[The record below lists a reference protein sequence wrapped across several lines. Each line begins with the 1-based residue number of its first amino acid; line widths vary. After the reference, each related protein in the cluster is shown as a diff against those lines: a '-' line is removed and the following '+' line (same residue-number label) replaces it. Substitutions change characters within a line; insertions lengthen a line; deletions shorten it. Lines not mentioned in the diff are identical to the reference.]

1 MEGLLPGLRVQDSMA
16 ANLYLLACVLVPAQ
30 VADSAEW
37 LLIPRLGRGQE
48 LVYRGSYAEEAIG
61 KGVRFSRSFALEN
74 RVFVLD
80 TPPRGLE
87 VALQTILKLRMERT
101 ERSDEP
107 EPSSVRLELAQVD
120 LQGQVTAAPGV
131 TLTVPLDGPATVECG
146 AFIEVPRGRIGLKQ
160 SWEVLEPN
168 RPARAWKV
176 LGLETVNG
184 TSCVKLEGLQ
194 QSEDWDSPRA
204 DRAAWRRRDTV
215 WLNPRLGVAYRVER
229 IIERREPAHRDPTQR
244 SIAQYELQSD
254 LQYPGQLFEDR
265 RCEILQALKLNEA
278 IAPLLPDASKHGR
291 KPFDNILAR
300 IAYHLDNQPPTPYR
314 EAVLQVKR
322 RALAASRG
330 ESPPA
335 PPAVEGSQAPA
346 VAALDQP
353 APDFVAV
360 NLLTGESTQLRR
372 WLGRPILMVFYHP
385 NSPTVESVLRF
396 AQAVQDKYRRQLV
409 VLGFAVSDDAETVR
423 KQCRELQLS
432 LPIHAGKGLRPSYG
446 VEATPKLV
454 ILDSGGIVRGSC
466 IGWGP
471 ETPAVVT
478 EELQRLR
485 FVLGK

>member
-1 MEGLLPGLRVQDSMA
+1 MDGPFPGLHIQEPMA
-16 ANLYLLACVLVPAQ
+16 ANLYLLACVLIPAQ
-30 VADSAEW
+30 AADSADW
-37 LLIPRLGRGQE
+37 LLVPRLGRGQE
-48 LVYRGSYAEEAIG
+48 LVYRGSYAEEATG
-61 KGVRFSRSFALEN
+61 KGVRFSRSYALEN

-80 TPPRGLE
+80 TLPRGLE
-87 VALQTILKLRMERT
+87 IAFQTILKLRATHT
-101 ERSDEP
+101 EGSDEP

-120 LQGQVTAAPGV
+120 LQGRVTAAPGV
-131 TLTVPLDGPATVECG
+131 ALAVPLDGPATVECG
-146 AFIEVPRGRIGLKQ
+146 AFIEVPRGRIGRKQ
-160 SWEVLEPN
+160 NWEVLEPN
-168 RPARAWKV
+168 RPGRRWKV
-176 LGLETVNG
+176 LGVETVSG

-229 IIERREPAHRDPTQR
+229 IIERREPAHRDATQR
-244 SIAQYELQSD
+244 SMAQYELQSD
-254 LQYPGQLFEDR
+254 LQYPGQLFDDR
-265 RCEILQALKLNEA
+265 RAEIRQALKLNEA
-278 IAPLLPDASKHGR
+278 IAPLLTDAGKHGR

-300 IAYHLDNQPPTPYR
+300 IAYYLDNQPPTPYR

-322 RALAASRG
+322 RAEAASRG

-335 PPAVEGSQAPA
+335 PLVAEGNRAPTVAV
-346 VAALDQP
+346 LDQP
-353 APDFVAV
+353 APDFIVV

-372 WLGRPILMVFYHP
+372 CLGHPLLMVFYHP
-385 NSPTVESVLRF
+385 NSQTAEPVLRF

-409 VLGFAVSDDAETVR
+409 VFGCAVSDDAETVR
-423 KQCRELQLS
+423 KQCHELQLS
-432 LPIHAGKGLRPSYG
+432 FPIHAGKGLLQSYG

-471 ETPAVVT
+471 ETPAVVA

-485 FVLGK
+485 FALGK